1 METDRDRAHLAW
13 RRAERIRKLSDRVI
27 GIGPW
32 GLGLDGVL
40 AWAPVAGTVYSVG
53 AGGILLYEA
62 LKADASNA
70 TIARMAAYLGL
81 DSVSSGV
88 PIVGWA
94 IDTLFTGHAFAA
106 RALQKDI
113 ERRHGLPA
121 RGEEAQDATDPL
133 KPQPGSSPA
142 RWQKDASAHHD
153 SFRARPPPSPGRGR
167 HRLRGPHGSR
177 TGEA

>member
-1 METDRDRAHLAW
+1 METERERAHLAW

-40 AWAPVAGTVYSVG
+40 AWIPVAGTAYSL
-53 AGGILLYEA
+53 GGGGLLIYEA
-62 LKADASNA
+62 FKAGASNA

-94 IDTLFTGHAFAA
+94 VDTLFTGHAFAA

-113 ERRHGLPA
+113 ERRYGRPVA
-121 RGEEAQDATDPL
+121 GEVVDADFDVVT
-133 KPQPGSSPA
+133 
-142 RWQKDASAHHD
+142 
-153 SFRARPPPSPGRGR
+153 GR
-167 HRLRGPHGSR
+167 
-177 TGEA
+177 